1 VLARVRVVNFSLAHV
16 NLAAGALS
24 SDCTASLRLPDCL
37 VLIVADGAGGTSY
50 GREASGAVIDLITHE
65 TAHGVAFDDALRI
78 VDTLTSIDARL
89 ARGRGQTTAVC
100 VSLAANSIVGASAG
114 DSEAWIV
121 AGNEVSI
128 LTEAQSRKPLLGAG
142 AAPTPFAV
150 PGPLQGTLIV
160 ASDGLFAYATQE
172 QIVRAC
178 TAPSVTD
185 VAHELAKSA
194 RLASGSLQDDLSLFV
209 ERCEPLD
216 PARGMVGK

>member
-1 VLARVRVVNFSLAHV
+1 MTNALARAACRRVLARVRVVNFSLAHV

-24 SDCTASLRLPDCL
+24 ADCTASLRLSDRL

-78 VDTLTSIDARL
+78 MDML
-89 ARGRGQTTAVC
+89 
-100 VSLAANSIVGASAG
+100 
-114 DSEAWIV
+114 SEAWIV
-121 AGNEVSI
+121 AGNEVSV

-209 ERCEPLD
+209 VRGEPLD